1 METEKEEAR
10 LKALTAAA
18 EDAEE
23 RQRLTKEGIRREAE
37 RNQIVREEEKQEE
50 MRKLAAA
57 MAEQRK
63 NMKITKMKSG
73 EDGVK
78 VETDVAKLATKTR
91 EELVREQREL
101 MLDERQE
108 FEKRLETMTRRADY
122 LERAR

>member
-1 METEKEEAR
+1 M
-10 LKALTAAA
+10 
-18 EDAEE
+18 
-23 RQRLTKEGIRREAE
+23 
-37 RNQIVREEEKQEE
+37 REEEKQEE

>member
-91 EELVREQREL
+91 EELVREQRP
-101 MLDERQE
+101 
-108 FEKRLETMTRRADY
+108 
-122 LERAR
+122 